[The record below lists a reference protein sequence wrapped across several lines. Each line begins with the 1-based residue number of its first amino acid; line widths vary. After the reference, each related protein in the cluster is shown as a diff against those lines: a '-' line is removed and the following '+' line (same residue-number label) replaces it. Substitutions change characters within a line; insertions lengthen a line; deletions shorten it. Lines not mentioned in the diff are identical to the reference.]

1 MESFFFFLLLLLSGR
16 GFLTIKLFLQVFTK
30 ELTDLFTCVKV
41 SDLQLKSYTS
51 MQKKVL
57 WLVAAGDGPV
67 PSFCISFCNHL
78 RFHSMHILKSCRSE
92 NTSPFRC

>member
-1 MESFFFFLLLLLSGR
+1 MDGKLSFLSGK

-30 ELTDLFTCVKV
+30 ELTDLFTCVKL

-57 WLVAAGDGPV
+57 WFVAAGDGPV
-67 PSFCISFCNHL
+67 PSFCISLCNHL
-78 RFHSMHILKSCRSE
+78 RFHSTHILKSYRSE